1 MSQTERDDLAN
12 AASHNGCG
20 CCARAGWSRRT
31 FLAFGAS
38 ALALGSSIPAIAT
51 ERGALIEPSLKLSLA
66 SDQDRV
72 VALTLDACSGACD
85 YKILE
90 TLIAS
95 SVPATLFLTARWIRS
110 NSDGLRIILDHP
122 DLFAIGNHGAQHVA
136 AVFGT
141 SSIFGVRTAGDFEAI
156 TSEVLEGANAI
167 KRMTG
172 REPKWYRGAT
182 ALYSPSAV
190 PLIQSLGFSI
200 AGFSL
205 NADEGA
211 SLPASTVT
219 GRMKRA
225 RHGDVIIAHM
235 NQPHRPSG
243 AGVIAGIRALLDEGV
258 RFTKLE
264 NSTPVLASLDRR
276 YL

>member
-1 MSQTERDDLAN
+1 MSQIERVDLAN
-12 AASHNGCG
+12 AALHNGCG

-38 ALALGSSIPAIAT
+38 ALALGSTMPVIAT
-51 ERGALIEPSLKLSLA
+51 ERGMLIEPSLRLSLA
-66 SDQDRV
+66 SEQDRV

-90 TLIAS
+90 ALIAS

-110 NSDGLRIILDHP
+110 NPDGLRIILDHP

-136 AVFGT
+136 AVLGT
-141 SSIFGVRTAGDFEAI
+141 SSIFGVRTAGDLEAI
-156 TSEVLEGANAI
+156 TSEVLEGADAI
-167 KRMTG
+167 KRTTG

-219 GRMKRA
+219 ERMKRA

-243 AGVIAGIRALLDEGV
+243 AGVIAGIRTLLDERV

-264 NSTPVLASLDRR
+264 NATPVLASLDRR

>member
-12 AASHNGCG
+12 AASHHECG

-31 FLAFGAS
+31 FLAFSAS
-38 ALALGSSIPAIAT
+38 ALALGSTIPVIAT
-51 ERGALIEPSLKLSLA
+51 ERAMLIEPSLKLSLA
-66 SDQDRV
+66 SEQNRV

-90 TLIAS
+90 ALIAS

-110 NSDGLRIILDHP
+110 NPDGLRIILDHP

-136 AVFGT
+136 AVLGT
-141 SSIFGVRTAGDFEAI
+141 SSICGVRTAGDLEAI
-156 TSEVLEGANAI
+156 TSEVLEGADAI
-167 KRMTG
+167 RRTTG

-219 GRMKRA
+219 EHMKRA

-243 AGVIAGIRALLDEGV
+243 AGVITGIRALLDQGV

-264 NSTPVLASLDRR
+264 NTTPVLASLDRR